1 MNAAVAEEVAG
12 VMDKPERSQDMSE
25 QRQVVVITGASAGV
39 GRAVARAFAAEGA
52 QVALLARGQE
62 RLLAAAREVQ
72 ELGGEAL
79 AIPTD
84 VASWQQ
90 VEAAA
95 QQVVAKWGRIDVW
108 INNAMATVF
117 SPLAD
122 IAPEDYQRVTEVT
135 YLGYVWGTQAALKR
149 MKVQDRGVI
158 IQVGSAL
165 AYRSIPLQSAY
176 CGAKAA
182 IRGFTDSLRSE
193 LIHEGSRVQLTMV
206 QLSAFNTPQFDWSRS
221 HMKRQA
227 QPLPPIFQPELAASA
242 IVAVSR
248 HPRREL
254 WVGFPAVKAIMG
266 NRVLAPWLDRLMARQ
281 AYEGQQTDQ
290 PREEGRPDN
299 LYQPMAGD
307 YGAHGRF
314 DRVARRFSPQLWLN
328 LNRSWL
334 AASAGVIGAM
344 AYVWLRRRQ
353 AGESQPTAQ
362 LRHQSGVVVSESRR
376 ADQRSTDPRRAS
388 SFTDSRF
395 H

>member
-1 MNAAVAEEVAG
+1 
-12 VMDKPERSQDMSE
+12 MSE

-135 YLGYVWGTQAALKR
+135 YLGYVWGTQVALKR